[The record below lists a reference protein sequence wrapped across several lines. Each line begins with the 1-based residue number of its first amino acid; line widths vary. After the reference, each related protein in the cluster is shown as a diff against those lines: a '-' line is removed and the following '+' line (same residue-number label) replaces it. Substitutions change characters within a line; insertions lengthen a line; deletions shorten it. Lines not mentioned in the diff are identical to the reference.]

1 MTNGYKIKSMFPYV
15 EIKFYTNLSGIKT
28 ADVNFKDNAL
38 NGTYSKHTF
47 SRDWWDSE
55 VRELDNPVL
64 DKELEEYERMEESDD
79 DFFYG
84 HA

>member
-1 MTNGYKIKSMFPYV
+1 MTNGYKIKSSFPYA

-28 ADVNFKDNAL
+28 VDVDFKDNVL

-55 VRELDNPVL
+55 VR
-64 DKELEEYERMEESDD
+64 
-79 DFFYG
+79 
-84 HA
+84 